1 MSKKKNKNKQPT
13 NQGLKAFLPVDSLK
27 ITNETIQES
36 AISLEEKKKQFY
48 SFNFKYLTKNSHY
61 NFDFFKTKKA
71 NQLQDAI
78 KHIANEMF
86 IVSQIQ
92 VKDRQNPRFKRS
104 MTFKEISDNYGDSI
118 FQEDMEI
125 ISLHNGDYRIVCF
138 CEESFSNV
146 LYVLAFDWDFS
157 LYNH

>member
-1 MSKKKNKNKQPT
+1 
-13 NQGLKAFLPVDSLK
+13 
-27 ITNETIQES
+27 
-36 AISLEEKKKQFY
+36 
-48 SFNFKYLTKNSHY
+48 
-61 NFDFFKTKKA
+61 
-71 NQLQDAI
+71 
-78 KHIANEMF
+78 MF

-125 ISLHNGDYRIVCF
+125 ISLHNGNYRIVCF
-138 CEESFSNV
+138 CEESFSNI